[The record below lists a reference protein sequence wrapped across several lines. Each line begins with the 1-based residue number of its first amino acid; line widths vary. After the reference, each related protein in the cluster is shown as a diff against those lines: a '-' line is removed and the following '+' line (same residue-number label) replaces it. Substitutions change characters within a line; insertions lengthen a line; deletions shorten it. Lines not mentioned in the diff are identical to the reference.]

1 MNFLMRRFRPEQL
14 RLLVLVAVLVAI
26 LVFFQTQVEGF
37 VSPRTINRL
46 QTSIAIITVVAVAET
61 LVILTRNIDLSVGSI
76 VGFAAYFVGTRLSRH
91 NDLSPLLVV
100 LMAIG
105 VGGLLGAFNGLL
117 VSYGRIPSIIVTLGT
132 LAIYRTLLVQYSNAQ
147 TVLTSRLPEWI
158 QSLPSI
164 NLASIGEFDVRL
176 IFAIAL
182 AVVLLFQMVLTYLPF
197 GRRLYA
203 VGSNPD
209 AAKIAGF
216 PSQRIVFLAFVLCG
230 ALSGLAGFM
239 FLGQYGNVT
248 VVAGQ
253 GMELQAI
260 AAAVVGGVSTLGGV
274 GSAFGALLGS
284 ILIGLLEQGLRRMPQ
299 INEFWRYALLGF
311 LILLAVAVD
320 TVVMNRLRKI
330 LGAQRT
336 ANGRQQ
342 RSGCRTGESRP
353 CLIACPPLLT
363 LRHRASS
370 ARFCAASSPGK
381 GCYWQF
387 WCSSSS
393 TMPSTLRPT

>member
-14 RLLVLVAVLVAI
+14 RVLVLVAVLVAI
-26 LVFFQTQVEGF
+26 LVFFQTQIEGF
-37 VSPRTINRL
+37 VSPRTINRM

-76 VGFAAYFVGTRLSRH
+76 VGFAAYFVGTQLSRH
-91 NDLSPLLVV
+91 NDLSPLVVV

-105 VGGLLGAFNGLL
+105 LGAMLGAFNGVL

-132 LAIYRTLLVQYSNAQ
+132 LAIYRTMLVQFSNAQ
-147 TVLTSRLPEWI
+147 TVLTSKLPAWI

-164 NLASIGEFDVRL
+164 NMVSIGTFDIRL
-176 IFAIAL
+176 IFAMAL
-182 AVVLLFQMVLTYLPF
+182 AVVLVFQVVLTYLPY

-230 ALSGLAGFM
+230 GLSGLAGFM

-248 VVAGQ
+248 VVAAQ
-253 GMELQAI
+253 GTELQAI
-260 AAAVVGGVSTLGGV
+260 AAAVVGGVSILGGV

-284 ILIGLLEQGLRRMPQ
+284 TLIGLLEQGLRRMPQ

-330 LGAQRT
+330 WARNELQME
-336 ANGRQQ
+336 
-342 RSGCRTGESRP
+342 TGDQLAEQE
-353 CLIACPPLLT
+353 
-363 LRHRASS
+363 ASTHV
-370 ARFCAASSPGK
+370 A
-381 GCYWQF
+381 
-387 WCSSSS
+387 
-393 TMPSTLRPT
+393 

>member
-26 LVFFQTQVEGF
+26 LAFFQTQVEGF
-37 VSPRTINRL
+37 VSPRTINRM
-46 QTSIAIITVVAVAET
+46 QTSIAIITVVAVAQT

-76 VGFAAYFVGTRLSRH
+76 VGFSAYFVGTQLSRH

-105 VGGLLGAFNGLL
+105 VGALLGAFNGVL

-164 NLASIGEFDVRL
+164 NLASIGTFDVRL

-182 AVVLLFQMVLTYLPF
+182 AVVVVFQLVLTYLPF

-209 AAKIAGF
+209 AARIAGF
-216 PSQRIVFLAFVLCG
+216 PSQRIVFFAFVLCG

-248 VVAGQ
+248 VVAAQ
-253 GMELQAI
+253 GTELQAI

-274 GSAFGALLGS
+274 GSAFGALLGA

-330 LGAQRT
+330 WARNELQMDG
-336 ANGRQQ
+336 
-342 RSGCRTGESRP
+342 
-353 CLIACPPLLT
+353 
-363 LRHRASS
+363 SS
-370 ARFCAASSPGK
+370 DQVAEQENPAHVS
-381 GCYWQF
+381 
-387 WCSSSS
+387 
-393 TMPSTLRPT
+393 